1 MIVYR
6 VCSKRE
12 ISRIVSDKGFCGVGN
27 YYDVNLKLNTFKYDD
42 GVKYLHFYDRY
53 VDIFILMLVRVGLYV
68 NMIFQKR
75 R

>member
-6 VCSKRE
+6 VCSKME

-42 GVKYLHFYDRY
+42 PICPVCGSHKIIKKGTIKEQQYQCKKCGKKF
-53 VDIFILMLVRVGLYV
+53 
-68 NMIFQKR
+68 
-75 R
+75 